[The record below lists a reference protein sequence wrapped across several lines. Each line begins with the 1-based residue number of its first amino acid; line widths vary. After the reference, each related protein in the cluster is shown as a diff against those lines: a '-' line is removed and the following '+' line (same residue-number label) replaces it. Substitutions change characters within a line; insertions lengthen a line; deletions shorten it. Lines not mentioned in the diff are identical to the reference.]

1 MAAQVGGFFISARL
15 PALDISDAGSLWLK
29 EADMGKESAKTS
41 GRDRAT
47 DNRKAYI
54 GEKSKKDRVL
64 LRLEKGEAARLD
76 AACGSIGLSRSAF
89 FSRHVLPNIESLAGG
104 PSLPGTS
111 PDSNVRPTEAIVAS
125 EFDQLF
131 GSEG

>member
-1 MAAQVGGFFISARL
+1 MEKATAQ
-15 PALDISDAGSLWLK
+15 
-29 EADMGKESAKTS
+29 TS
-41 GRDRAT
+41 GRDRTT

-76 AACGSIGLSRSAF
+76 AACGSLGLSRSAF
-89 FSRHVLPNIESLAGG
+89 FSRHVLPKIESLAGNAG
-104 PSLPGTS
+104 QSASTS
-111 PDSNVRPTEAIVAS
+111 GNAVPPEAIVAS

-131 GSEG
+131 GSEK

>member
-1 MAAQVGGFFISARL
+1 MGGFFNSARL

-29 EADMGKESAKTS
+29 EADMGKTTAQTS
-41 GRDRAT
+41 GRDRTT

-76 AACGSIGLSRSAF
+76 AACGSHGLSRSAF
-89 FSRHVLPNIESLAGG
+89 FSRHVLPKLESLAGR
-104 PSLPGTS
+104 PCQPASA
-111 PDSNVRPTEAIVAS
+111 PDNSVPPPEAVVAS

-131 GSEG
+131 GPGE

>member
-1 MAAQVGGFFISARL
+1 MGNTTAQ
-15 PALDISDAGSLWLK
+15 
-29 EADMGKESAKTS
+29 TS
-41 GRDRAT
+41 GRDRTT

-76 AACGSIGLSRSAF
+76 AACCSLGLSRSAF
-89 FSRHVLPNIESLAGG
+89 FSRHVLPKIESLASSAGQPASATG
-104 PSLPGTS
+104 NAAHPP
-111 PDSNVRPTEAIVAS
+111 EAIVAS

>member
-1 MAAQVGGFFISARL
+1 MENATAQ
-15 PALDISDAGSLWLK
+15 
-29 EADMGKESAKTS
+29 TS

-76 AACGSIGLSRSAF
+76 AACGSLGLSRSAF
-89 FSRHVLPNIESLAGG
+89 FSRHVLPKLESLAGG
-104 PSLPGTS
+104 AGLPAST
-111 PDSNVRPTEAIVAS
+111 PCATTPPPEAIVAS

-131 GSEG
+131 NSNRDA

>member
-1 MAAQVGGFFISARL
+1 MENATAR
-15 PALDISDAGSLWLK
+15 
-29 EADMGKESAKTS
+29 TS

-76 AACGSIGLSRSAF
+76 AACGSLGLSRSAF
-89 FSRHVLPNIESLAGG
+89 FSRHVLPKLESLAVCAVQ
-104 PSLPGTS
+104 PASTPGNAFPPET
-111 PDSNVRPTEAIVAS
+111 IVAS

>member
-1 MAAQVGGFFISARL
+1 MENATAQ
-15 PALDISDAGSLWLK
+15 
-29 EADMGKESAKTS
+29 TS

-76 AACGSIGLSRSAF
+76 AACGSLGLSRSAF
-89 FSRHVLPNIESLAGG
+89 FSRHVLPKLESLVGG
-104 PSLPGTS
+104 PGEPASATGNAVHP
-111 PDSNVRPTEAIVAS
+111 PEAIVAS

>member
-1 MAAQVGGFFISARL
+1 MEKATAQ
-15 PALDISDAGSLWLK
+15 
-29 EADMGKESAKTS
+29 TS
-41 GRDRAT
+41 GRDRTT

-76 AACGSIGLSRSAF
+76 AACCSLGLSRSAF
-89 FSRHVLPNIESLAGG
+89 FSRHVLPKLESLASG
-104 PSLPGTS
+104 PGPLASATGNPVPPPETF
-111 PDSNVRPTEAIVAS
+111 VAS

>member
-1 MAAQVGGFFISARL
+1 MDQTEKAR
-15 PALDISDAGSLWLK
+15 
-29 EADMGKESAKTS
+29 ADQAKKSES
-41 GRDRAT
+41 
-47 DNRKAYI
+47 NRLSYI

-76 AACGSIGLSRSAF
+76 AACGSLGLSRSAF
-89 FSRHVLPNIESLAGG
+89 FSRHVLPKLESLAGG
-104 PSLPGTS
+104 AGQATSTPGNAVPPET
-111 PDSNVRPTEAIVAS
+111 IVAS

>member
-1 MAAQVGGFFISARL
+1 MEKATAQ
-15 PALDISDAGSLWLK
+15 
-29 EADMGKESAKTS
+29 TS
-41 GRDRAT
+41 GRDRTT

-76 AACGSIGLSRSAF
+76 AACGSLGLSRSAF
-89 FSRHVLPNIESLAGG
+89 FSRHVLPKIESLAGVSG
-104 PSLPGTS
+104 LPVSTS
-111 PDSNVRPTEAIVAS
+111 GNAVPPEAIVAS

>member
-1 MAAQVGGFFISARL
+1 
-15 PALDISDAGSLWLK
+15 
-29 EADMGKESAKTS
+29 MGKESVKTS

-76 AACGSIGLSRSAF
+76 AACGSLGLSRSAF
-89 FSRHVLPNIESLAGG
+89 FSRHVLPKLESLAVSAGQA
-104 PSLPGTS
+104 TS
-111 PDSNVRPTEAIVAS
+111 TPCAATPPLETIVAS

>member
-1 MAAQVGGFFISARL
+1 ME
-15 PALDISDAGSLWLK
+15 K
-29 EADMGKESAKTS
+29 ETAKTS

-47 DNRKAYI
+47 NNRKAYI

-76 AACGSIGLSRSAF
+76 AACGSLGLSRSAF
-89 FSRHVLPNIESLAGG
+89 FSRHVLPKLESLAVSAGQSASSSG
-104 PSLPGTS
+104 PATL
-111 PDSNVRPTEAIVAS
+111 PTETIVAS

-131 GSEG
+131 GPGE

>member
-1 MAAQVGGFFISARL
+1 MENATAQ
-15 PALDISDAGSLWLK
+15 
-29 EADMGKESAKTS
+29 TS

-54 GEKSKKDRVL
+54 DEKSKKDRVL

-76 AACGSIGLSRSAF
+76 AACGSLGLSRSAF
-89 FSRHVLPNIESLAGG
+89 FSRHVLPKLESLAGG
-104 PSLPGTS
+104 DGQ
-111 PDSNVRPTEAIVAS
+111 PDSKTDNAVPPETIVAS

>member
-1 MAAQVGGFFISARL
+1 MENATAQRS
-15 PALDISDAGSLWLK
+15 
-29 EADMGKESAKTS
+29 E
-41 GRDRAT
+41 RDRAT

-76 AACGSIGLSRSAF
+76 AACGSLGLSRSAF
-89 FSRHVLPNIESLAGG
+89 FSRHVLPKLESLAGG
-104 PSLPGTS
+104 TGQPATS
-111 PDSNVRPTEAIVAS
+111 TCSDASPTEAVVAS